1 MIIEIALGVLLG
13 GLLLGFFLS
22 EPGQWVLALV
32 FALLIIALG
41 AACLI
46 GPFVAL
52 YVFAPD
58 VFYGL
63 PEFAFGFISIAA
75 FIGFVFVG
83 IPLLVEKFFSWMHW
97 NYQAFCTVTKKSWNY
112 FFFGSI
118 AFFGVVLPLIGW
130 ATGAV

>member
-1 MIIEIALGVLLG
+1 MVIEIALGILLG

-22 EPGQWVLALV
+22 EPGQWVLAFV

-58 VFYGL
+58 AFYAL
-63 PEFAFGFISIAA
+63 PEFAFGVVSIAA
-75 FIGFVFVG
+75 LIGFVFVG

-97 NYQAFCTVTKKSWNY
+97 NYQAFCAVTAKSWNY
-112 FFFGSI
+112 FIFGSI
-118 AFFGVVLPLIGW
+118 ALFGVAMPLTLW
-130 ATGAV
+130 ATGSL